1 MLKIDGHDMEES
13 LYACYTYDN
22 RIKMGAVKNN
32 TEKTFILVN
41 KTTNLK
47 QQIKVFINSILEVD
61 FF

>member
-1 MLKIDGHDMEES
+1 MEES

-22 RIKMGAVKNN
+22 RIKMGALKNN

-47 QQIKVFINSILEVD
+47 QQLKVFINSILEVD